1 MWDAAN
7 AFSFFSSVTFRITQ
21 HTTYK
26 HGWGDYVFTIKDNGI
41 GMSQEFVKHIFEPF
55 ERETT
60 VTKSSIQGAGL
71 GMAITKNIVDMMGG
85 EITVE
90 SEVGK
95 GSAFTV
101 KLPLQLQDIEK
112 TAEQI
117 KELEGLRSL
126 VVDDDLN
133 VCDSVS
139 KMLKSIGLRSEWTTS
154 GREAAYRA
162 KSAYEDGDPY
172 HTYIID
178 WQMPETSGI
187 ETARKIRSV
196 VGQDAPIIIL
206 TAYDWADIEDEAKAA
221 GVTAFCAKPL
231 FMSDLKAA
239 LLAANNIGDHSQ
251 PEPGTVWTQIDYSG
265 KRLLLVED
273 NELNREIAEV
283 ILEEAGFLIESAP
296 DGTDAVAMIESSQE
310 GYYHAVLMDVQMP
323 VMNG

>member
-1 MWDAAN
+1 M
-7 AFSFFSSVTFRITQ
+7 
-21 HTTYK
+21 
-26 HGWGDYVFTIKDNGI
+26 
-41 GMSQEFVKHIFEPF
+41 
-55 ERETT
+55 ETT

-95 GSAFTV
+95 GSTFTV

-206 TAYDWADIEDEAKAA
+206 TAYDWADIEEEAKAA

-273 NELNREIAEV
+273 NELNREIAGKSPEK
-283 ILEEAGFLIESAP
+283 AGRA
-296 DGTDAVAMIESSQE
+296 
-310 GYYHAVLMDVQMP
+310 
-323 VMNG
+323 